1 MQENFNLSV
10 FNKFN
15 ISAQS
20 KELEQATEGVGKVID
35 ATMSGIFFEGDNTA
49 TVKKEWEIKF
59 QSYNCF

>member
-49 TVKKEWEIKF
+49 TVKKE
-59 QSYNCF
+59 